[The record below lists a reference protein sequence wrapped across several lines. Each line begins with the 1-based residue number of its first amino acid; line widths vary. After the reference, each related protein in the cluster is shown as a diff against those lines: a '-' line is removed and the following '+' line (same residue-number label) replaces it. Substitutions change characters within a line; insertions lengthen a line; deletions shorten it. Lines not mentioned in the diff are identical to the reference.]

1 MKTFSAYF
9 KKEILEAARTNKY
22 LILFV
27 GSVFWA
33 LMVPLILKLLPLLFR
48 SLPIDI
54 SAVFEDFNRDV
65 AYLSFLGD
73 FFEVGTLFF
82 AFTLMGIISNEV
94 YYRRLV
100 FPYSSGANTTGMV
113 LAKYIHYGLTFSI
126 FILIGFLTNYFY
138 TDRLFEGGILEI
150 GMVIRSAL
158 LYVVYYAFLLS
169 FLIFLSS
176 LFRRGIIAGITV
188 IVLGY
193 TLSIFNQIP
202 RIRAYLPNYLLF
214 KAADISN
221 IFDSTLIPT
230 IIISI
235 MLIAAFLFFSILRI
249 KRLDIA

>member
-1 MKTFSAYF
+1 MKTFNAYF
-9 KKEILEAARTNKY
+9 KKEVLEATRTNKY
-22 LILFV
+22 LILFI

-33 LMVPLILKLLPLLFR
+33 LMVPLLLKLLPFFLNN
-48 SLPIDI
+48 LPVDL
-54 SAVFEDFNRDV
+54 SAVFKDFNRDA

-82 AFTLMGIISNEV
+82 ALALMGIISNEV
-94 YYRRLV
+94 YYKRLV
-100 FPYSSGANTTGMV
+100 FPYSSGANSTGMV

-138 TDRLFEGGILEI
+138 TNRLFEGGILEI
-150 GMVIRSAL
+150 GMVIRSAF
-158 LYVVYYAFLLS
+158 LYIVYYAFLLS

-188 IVLGY
+188 IALGY
-193 TLSIFNQIP
+193 TLSIFNQIS

-214 KAADISN
+214 KAADIGN

-230 IIISI
+230 IVISAV
-235 MLIAAFLFFSILRI
+235 LIAVFLFFSILRI
-249 KRLDIA
+249 KRIDIA

>member
-9 KKEILEAARTNKY
+9 KKEILEATRTNKY
-22 LILFV
+22 LILFI

-33 LMVPLILKLLPLLFR
+33 LMVPLMLKLLPLFLK
-48 SLPIDI
+48 SLPVDI
-54 SAVFEDFNRDV
+54 SAVLEGFNRDT

-82 AFTLMGIISNEV
+82 ALTLMGIISNEV

-100 FPYSSGANTTGMV
+100 FPYSSGAGTTGMV
-113 LAKYIHYGLTFSI
+113 LAKYIHYGLTFSV

-138 TDRLFEGGILEI
+138 TNRLFEGGILEI

-158 LYVVYYAFLLS
+158 LYMAYYAFLLA

-193 TLSIFNQIP
+193 TLSIFNQIEN
-202 RIRAYLPNYLLF
+202 IRAYLPNYLLF
-214 KAADISN
+214 KAADITS

-230 IIISI
+230 IIISVV
-235 MLIAAFLFFSILRI
+235 LIAAFLFFSILRI
-249 KRLDIA
+249 KRLDFA

>member
-1 MKTFSAYF
+1 MKTFNAYF
-9 KKEILEAARTNKY
+9 KKEILEATRTNKY
-22 LILFV
+22 LILFI

-33 LMVPLILKLLPLLFR
+33 LMAPLILKLLPLLFK

-54 SAVFEDFNRDV
+54 SAVLEDFNRDA

-235 MLIAAFLFFSILRI
+235 VLIAAFLFFSILRI
-249 KRLDIA
+249 KRLDLT

>member
-9 KKEILEAARTNKY
+9 KKEILEAIRTNKY
-22 LILFV
+22 LILFI

-33 LMVPLILKLLPLLFR
+33 LLAPLMLKLLPLFLK

-54 SAVFEDFNRDV
+54 SAVLEGFNRDA

-73 FFEVGTLFF
+73 FFEVGTIFF
-82 AFTLMGIISNEV
+82 ALTLMGIISNEV
-94 YYRRLV
+94 YYKRLV
-100 FPYSSGANTTGMV
+100 FPYSSGADLTSIV

-126 FILIGFLTNYFY
+126 FIFIGFLTNYFY
-138 TDRLFEGGILEI
+138 TNRLFEGGMLGI
-150 GMVIRSAL
+150 GMVIRSSF
-158 LYVVYYAFLLS
+158 LYMLYYAFLLS

-188 IVLGY
+188 IFLGY

-202 RIRAYLPNYLLF
+202 GIRAYLPNYLLF
-214 KAADISN
+214 KAADIGN

-230 IIISI
+230 IIIAVV
-235 MLIAAFLFFSILRI
+235 LIVVFLFFSILRI
-249 KRLDIA
+249 KKIDIA

>member
-9 KKEILEAARTNKY
+9 KKEILEATRTNKY
-22 LILFV
+22 LILFA
-27 GSVFWA
+27 GTFFWA
-33 LMVPLILKLLPLLFR
+33 LMVPLLLKLLPLFLK

-54 SAVFEDFNRDV
+54 SAVLEDFNRDT

-73 FFEVGTLFF
+73 FFEVGTIFF
-82 AFTLMGIISNEV
+82 ALTLMGIISNEV

-100 FPYSSGANTTGMV
+100 FPYSSGAGTTGMV

-126 FILIGFLTNYFY
+126 FILIGFITNYFY
-138 TDRLFEGGILEI
+138 TDRLFEGGMLEI
-150 GMVIRSAL
+150 GMVIRSSL
-158 LYVVYYAFLLS
+158 LYMVYYAFLLS

-176 LFRRGIIAGITV
+176 LFRRGIIAGIIV
-188 IVLGY
+188 ILLGY

-214 KAADISN
+214 KAADIGS

-230 IIISI
+230 IIISVV
-235 MLIAAFLFFSILRI
+235 LIAAFLFFSILRI
-249 KRLDIA
+249 KKLDIA

>member
-1 MKTFSAYF
+1 MKTFNAYF
-9 KKEILEAARTNKY
+9 KKEILEATRTNKY
-22 LILFV
+22 LILFI

-33 LMVPLILKLLPLLFR
+33 LMAPLILKLLPLLFKT
-48 SLPIDI
+48 LPIDI
-54 SAVFEDFNRDV
+54 SAVFEDFNRDA

-100 FPYSSGANTTGMV
+100 FPYSSGADTTGMV

-150 GMVIRSAL
+150 GMVIRSAI

-235 MLIAAFLFFSILRI
+235 VLIAAFLFFSILRI

>member
-9 KKEILEAARTNKY
+9 KKEILEATRTNKY

-27 GSVFWA
+27 GTVFWA
-33 LMVPLILKLLPLLFR
+33 LMVPLMLKLLPLFLK

-54 SAVFEDFNRDV
+54 SAVLEGFNRDT

-100 FPYSSGANTTGMV
+100 FPYSSGAGTTGMV

-126 FILIGFLTNYFY
+126 FILIGFITNYFY
-138 TDRLFEGGILEI
+138 TNRLFEGGMLEI
-150 GMVIRSAL
+150 WMVIRSAL
-158 LYVVYYAFLLS
+158 LYMVYYAFLLS

-176 LFRRGIIAGITV
+176 LFRRGIIAGIIV
-188 IVLGY
+188 IVFGY
-193 TLSIFNQIP
+193 TLSIFNQIVK
-202 RIRAYLPNYLLF
+202 IRVYLPNYLLF
-214 KAADISN
+214 KASDIGN

-230 IIISI
+230 IIISVV
-235 MLIAAFLFFSILRI
+235 LIAAFLFFSILRI

>member
-1 MKTFSAYF
+1 MKTFNAYF
-9 KKEILEAARTNKY
+9 RKEILEATRTNKY
-22 LILFV
+22 LILFI

-33 LMVPLILKLLPLLFR
+33 LMAPLILKLLPLLFK

-54 SAVFEDFNRDV
+54 SAVLEDFNRDA

-100 FPYSSGANTTGMV
+100 FPYSAGADTTGMV

-230 IIISI
+230 IIISVV
-235 MLIAAFLFFSILRI
+235 LIAAFLFFSILRI
-249 KRLDIA
+249 KRLDLV

>member
-9 KKEILEAARTNKY
+9 KKEILEATRTNKY

-27 GSVFWA
+27 GTVFWA
-33 LMVPLILKLLPLLFR
+33 LMVPLMLKLLPLFLK

-54 SAVFEDFNRDV
+54 SAVLEDFNRD
-65 AYLSFLGD
+65 AAFLSFLGD

-82 AFTLMGIISNEV
+82 ALTLMGIISNEV
-94 YYRRLV
+94 YYKRLV
-100 FPYSSGANTTGMV
+100 FPYSSGAITTGMV

-126 FILIGFLTNYFY
+126 FILIGFITNYFY
-138 TDRLFEGGILEI
+138 TNRLFEGGMLGI
-150 GMVIRSAL
+150 GMVIRSAS
-158 LYVVYYAFLLS
+158 LYMVYYAFLLS

-193 TLSIFNQIP
+193 TLSIFNQIT
-202 RIRAYLPNYLLF
+202 RVRAYLPNYLLF

-230 IIISI
+230 IIISAV
-235 MLIAAFLFFSILRI
+235 LIAAFLFFSILRI